1 MNNQSTTLIKVS
13 KMEVMLEK
21 IMKMLERQN
30 YLTET
35 MIRLLAPT
43 FSIDDESNIDEKI
56 LEARTQ
62 GIIY

>member
-43 FSIDDESNIDEKI
+43 FSINDESNIDEKI

-62 GIIY
+62 GTIY